1 MNLPP
6 LLAHGALGSWDEI
19 VFLSIAAVFLVV
31 MGLSWIRSRA
41 ASPDEVDAVEERAED
56 TPQTESGGHIRLE

>member
-1 MNLPP
+1 MNLPT

-19 VFLSIAAVFLVV
+19 VFLSIAAIFLIV

-41 ASPDEVDAVEERAED
+41 ASPDEVDAVDETAED
-56 TPQTESGGHIRLE
+56 TPQPEASSHIRLE